1 MNNRRAEIL
10 RKKREELQ
18 CELIDVERKHGG
30 LFKGFGILS
39 IESIEISNEIKKLT
53 ALIDESEK
61 VSINEMKVVGV
72 DSDSCEKILILLG
85 GVLSCIKES
94 KNKRITQDYLS
105 TAFSETSAANKLRM
119 KKRTVDDIFAKAL
132 GEFVEKTKS

>member
-72 DSDSCEKILILLG
+72 DSDSC
-85 GVLSCIKES
+85 
-94 KNKRITQDYLS
+94 RRY
-105 TAFSETSAANKLRM
+105 
-119 KKRTVDDIFAKAL
+119 
-132 GEFVEKTKS
+132 